1 MKTLVHVNP
10 LHELRAFDE
19 MFDRL
24 FTRPVATAPS
34 AVVLP
39 LDVYETEGK
48 FIVKAS
54 VPGVA
59 PENLDVQ
66 IENGVLTI
74 RGEAKH
80 GYEENDIKLYRRE
93 ISYGAFARS
102 IRLPENLNLEEVD
115 AQFANGLVMITIPRL
130 EEVKPKALRVP
141 IRTAAEIPSETKVIS
156 AESTKED

>member
-10 LHELRAFDE
+10 LHELRGFDE
-19 MFDRL
+19 MIDRL
-24 FTRPVATAPS
+24 FVRPVATAPS

-39 LDVYETEGK
+39 LDVYEMEGK

-80 GYEENDIKLYRRE
+80 GFEESEVKLYRRE
-93 ISYGAFARS
+93 ISYGSFARS
-102 IRLPENLNLEEVD
+102 IRLPENLNLDEVD
-115 AQFANGLVMITIPRL
+115 AQFSNGLVTIAIPRM
-130 EEVKPKALRVP
+130 EEVKPKARKVP
-141 IRTAAEIPSETKVIS
+141 IRTVPEIPTE
-156 AESTKED
+156 TKED